1 MIKRAILFLFAL
13 ISLSHPQTLDRQ
25 FFEFESLLQKNA
37 LRYKKQTRADEVIYA
52 HRNLTLRVEK
62 LSNKVSG
69 LSAWIVPR
77 RDYRENK
84 QTLEFLS
91 FAVRVFCKAKDHEV
105 SRFVETISYSIT
117 HTKSTSIDV
126 GTRKGELRH
135 VIEMMSWELLLGLDE

>member
-1 MIKRAILFLFAL
+1 MMIVVFLILFIVAV
-13 ISLSHPQTLDRQ
+13 SYPQTLDRQ

-62 LSNKVSG
+62 SNNRVSG

-84 QTLEFLS
+84 QTLDFLS
-91 FAVRVFCKAKDHEV
+91 SAVRVFCKAKDHEV

-126 GTRKGELRH
+126 GTCKGELRH
-135 VIEMMSWELLLGLDE
+135 VIEMM

>member
-1 MIKRAILFLFAL
+1 MMIVVFLILFIVAV
-13 ISLSHPQTLDRQ
+13 SYPQTLDRQ

-62 LSNKVSG
+62 SNNRVYG

-84 QTLEFLS
+84 QTLDFLS
-91 FAVRVFCKAKDHEV
+91 SAVRVFCKAKDHEV

-126 GTRKGELRH
+126 GTCKGELRH
-135 VIEMMSWELLLGLDE
+135 VIAMMSWELLLRLDR